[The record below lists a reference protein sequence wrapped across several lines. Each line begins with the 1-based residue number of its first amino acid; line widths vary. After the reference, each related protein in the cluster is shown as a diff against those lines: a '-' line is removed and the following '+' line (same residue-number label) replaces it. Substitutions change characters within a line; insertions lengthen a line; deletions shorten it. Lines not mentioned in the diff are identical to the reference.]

1 MGAAWIIYGEE
12 RSMTY
17 ITPPS
22 VEDITRAF
30 RYAARGSYYNPE
42 TRTDRTRTLG
52 HWVGPAP
59 RVTRKNDPIGP
70 YVTRAAWLY
79 ELTDAEV
86 QALGSA
92 QALADFPV
100 RLAADVAVSLGTGA
114 SHVVNTWE
122 FRDIPFTA
130 VHGTRDFWASG
141 DASTHA
147 VFINNWQDA
156 LSRLT
161 PEDNPTGPNNERAQG
176 GGGDP
181 KKNWS
186 RDLAWIVGGTA
197 AIILAV
203 QFGPAIASWVPTKS
217 KPKAALANP
226 RGRRR

>member
-17 ITPPS
+17 ITTPT
-22 VEDITRAF
+22 VEEITKAY
-30 RYAARGSYYNPE
+30 RYAARGIYTNAE
-42 TRTDRTRTLG
+42 THIPGSRTLG
-52 HWVGPAP
+52 QWVGPAP
-59 RVTRKNDPIGP
+59 RVTRKNDPLSP

-79 ELTDAEV
+79 ELTDANV

-92 QALADFPV
+92 QALAAFPTS
-100 RLAADVAVSLGTGA
+100 LAANVAVSLGTDA
-114 SHVVNTWE
+114 SHGVNTWE
-122 FRDIPFTA
+122 VIAIPFTA

-141 DASTHA
+141 NASTQA

-161 PEDNPTGPNNERAQG
+161 PEDNPTGPNNPLAQG
-176 GGGDP
+176 AGGDP

-203 QFGPAIASWVPTKS
+203 QFGPAIASWAPTKS
-217 KPKAALANP
+217 KPKAAHANP
-226 RGRRR
+226 RKRRR